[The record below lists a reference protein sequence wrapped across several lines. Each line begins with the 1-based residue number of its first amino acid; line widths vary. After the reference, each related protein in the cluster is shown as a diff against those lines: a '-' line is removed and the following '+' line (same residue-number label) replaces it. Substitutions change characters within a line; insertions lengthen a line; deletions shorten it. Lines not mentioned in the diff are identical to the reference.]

1 MSDSSLDSVLDGVSS
16 RALNCVTA
24 LRFGGGLYILA
35 DADGKGDLYYQ
46 VDAGV
51 RAGLR
56 SCEGRR
62 LNSDV
67 VRIAKKACQRLTD
80 TFSGTE
86 RTRQFAVAGFN
97 LLADV
102 LASLEDDLGEASERH
117 IAILHKALEVASIW
131 TEPVDLDGYVSLREF
146 ELSCQ
151 RESGARLRD
160 GGIPGLRGAL
170 GPMELSYRGLA
181 RGVRARQSR

>member
-1 MSDSSLDSVLDGVSS
+1 MSESSLGTALDGADS
-16 RALNCVTA
+16 RALSCVTA
-24 LRFGGGLYILA
+24 LRIGGGLYILA
-35 DADGKGDLYYQ
+35 DADGRGDLYYQ

-62 LNSDV
+62 LNADV
-67 VRIAKKACQRLTD
+67 VRIAKKACQRLTS
-80 TFSGTE
+80 TFSGDE
-86 RTRQFAVAGFN
+86 QTRQFTLAGFS

-102 LASLEDDLGEASERH
+102 LALLDADISEPAEGH
-117 IAILHKALEVASIW
+117 MAIFEKALEVASAWSEAVRI
-131 TEPVDLDGYVSLREF
+131 DGHGSLQEF

-151 RESGARLRD
+151 RESVSLLRE
-160 GGIPGLRGAL
+160 GGVLGLRNAL

-181 RGVRARQSR
+181 KGVA